1 MASPVAVLVLAP
13 MQVGT
18 PTDFTS
24 STVSIWLQV
33 SFANT
38 AGGYYESGGIPSGVQ
53 AYASALG
60 INVNQFLQA
69 QIISEEDNDSNGL
82 QYTYKYIP
90 TTDSILILGPNG
102 ELPPSYAIPSSVI
115 ADVVVAKFTYNRL

>member
-1 MASPVAVLVLAP
+1 MASPVAVLVLSP
-13 MQVGT
+13 LQSGT

-24 STVSIWLQV
+24 STVSIWLQI

-53 AYASALG
+53 AYASQLG

-69 QIISEEDNDSNGL
+69 HIVSETDNDSNGA
-82 QYTYKYIP
+82 QYSYKYVP
-90 TTDSILILGPNG
+90 STDSIMIIGPAG
-102 ELPPSYAIPSSVI
+102 ELAPSYAIPSSVV
-115 ADVVVAKFTYNRL
+115 ADVVVGKFTYNRL